1 MFPIESV
8 AFDSEVDFIQGICG
22 LISKIAKKN
31 IEHSGVFRFVLT
43 GGNTIKKIYET
54 LVNERIDWNRCEF
67 FFGDERYVDKE
78 SEELNFNLAN
88 DYFFSKIKYDPK
100 KVFKFNTDL
109 DLKNSALDYENQ
121 ILNTPTFDLVLF
133 GLGDDG
139 HIASLFPG
147 KQSDIEMFGNS
158 VAIVKNAPKKPS
170 NRITLTLE
178 RLNEAKTQLIF
189 TQVKGKEKIV
199 NSIMDQTVGY
209 PIAELNPKE
218 SLQLFYLR

>member
-1 MFPIESV
+1 MFPIESI
-8 AFDSEVDFIQGICG
+8 AFDSEIDFIREICG
-22 LISKIAKKN
+22 LISKVAKES
-31 IEHSGVFRFVLT
+31 IEHYGVFRFVLT
-43 GGNTIKKIYET
+43 GGHTIKKVYDT
-54 LVNERIDWNRCEF
+54 LINEDINWNRCEF
-67 FFGDERYVDKE
+67 FLGDERYVDKE

-100 KVFKFNTDL
+100 KVFKLNTVL
-109 DLKNSALDYENQ
+109 DFKNSALDYEKQ
-121 ILNTPTFDLVLF
+121 ISKTPIFDLVLF

-147 KQSDIEMFGNS
+147 KQSDMEMVGNS

-178 RLNEAKTQLIF
+178 RLNEAKHQLIF
-189 TQVKGKEKIV
+189 TQLKGKEKIV
-199 NSIMDQTVGY
+199 NSILDHTVGY